1 MIQGQSHRNMAKF
14 VGFVGTIRGKVGTTV
29 FTKGENGLSYGRS
42 YQPQVYNPKTSAQ
55 VDQRAKMNLVGRMS
69 QVTPKGLLVGMDGA
83 NNRQRRSMFNRIM
96 LNAATIDR
104 SDVSH
109 IIAKIAP
116 EDIVFSQG
124 AETIAA
130 SAAAP
135 VVTANSVSIPLTLSD
150 ADLAGKYGER
160 IVVAVID
167 PSNKSGY
174 SQVKYA
180 DKVLDN
186 TTATTVQV
194 DFPSP
199 IEDESLVCVYRLPY
213 VLNEAGAAY
222 RSETLSNDGTD
233 IIADLLTNRTAYLR
247 DFGNSVLQSAT
258 VFTQA

>member
-1 MIQGQSHRNMAKF
+1 MGKF
-14 VGFVGTIRGKVGTTV
+14 VGFIGTIRGKVGTTV

-42 YQPQVYNPKTSAQ
+42 YQPQVYNPKTAGQ

-69 QVTPKGLLVGMDGA
+69 QVTPKALLVGMDGV

-96 LNAATIDR
+96 LNVATIDR
-104 SDVSH
+104 SDPAH
-109 IIAKIAP
+109 IIAKIEP

-135 VVTANSVSIPLTLSD
+135 TVAAGSVSIVLTLGD
-150 ADLAGKYGER
+150 AALAGKYGER

-167 PSNKSGY
+167 SSNKAGY
-174 SQVKYA
+174 SQVKYN
-180 DKVLDN
+180 DKVLDG
-186 TTATTVQV
+186 TTATTVTV
-194 DFPSP
+194 AFPSP
-199 IEDESLVCVYRLPY
+199 IEDGSLVCVYRLPF
-213 VLNEAGAAY
+213 VLNEEGARY
-222 RSETLSNDGTD
+222 RSETLSNDGGD
-233 IIADLLTNRTAYLR
+233 IIADLLSSRAAYVR